1 MNQTKASYLH
11 YKVLHVLCVYMYF
24 PILISTSSSSFFS
37 SSSRSPFHLVKTG
50 SHCILQKVSITITSE
65 VWNNTLLDRE
75 SFDYKTLETSVLTAV
90 SCLNIKAIILT
101 EA

>member
-1 MNQTKASYLH
+1 MHFL
-11 YKVLHVLCVYMYF
+11 
-24 PILISTSSSSFFS
+24 ILISTSSSSSSPS
-37 SSSRSPFHLVKTG
+37 SSPFLLVKTG

-90 SCLNIKAIILT
+90 SCLNMKAIILT
-101 EA
+101 EV

>member
-1 MNQTKASYLH
+1 MF
-11 YKVLHVLCVYMYF
+11 CVFICISLYSF
-24 PILISTSSSSFFS
+24 PLPLLLFFSS

-50 SHCILQKVSITITSE
+50 SHCILQKVSIIITSE

>member
-1 MNQTKASYLH
+1 MF
-11 YKVLHVLCVYMYF
+11 CVFICISLYSF
-24 PILISTSSSSFFS
+24 PLPLLLFFS
-37 SSSRSPFHLVKTG
+37 SPSRSPFLLVKTG

>member
-1 MNQTKASYLH
+1 M
-11 YKVLHVLCVYMYF
+11 
-24 PILISTSSSSFFS
+24 
-37 SSSRSPFHLVKTG
+37 KTG

>member
-1 MNQTKASYLH
+1 MF
-11 YKVLHVLCVYMYF
+11 CVFICISLYSF
-24 PILISTSSSSFFS
+24 PLPLLLFFS
-37 SSSRSPFHLVKTG
+37 SPPRSPFHLVKTG